1 MDWNSAL
8 PALFG
13 GIQLTLEIF
22 IFTLVLSIPL
32 GILIALLR
40 LSSIPFVPT
49 LTSGFIWVM
58 RGTPLMLQLL
68 FIYYFLPSAGIL
80 LDDYTSAMIAFV
92 LNYAAY
98 FAEIFR
104 AGIQSIDKGQYE
116 AARALGMNY
125 QQTMR
130 RIVLPQMTRRVLP
143 PIRNEPITLVK
154 DTSLVYVLAMNDLL
168 RVTRTLV
175 QREFDL
181 MPFVVAG
188 GFYLFF
194 TLILTCLFNY
204 LENRYQAHD
213 R

>member
-32 GILIALLR
+32 GVFIALLR
-40 LSSIPFVPT
+40 LSSVPFVST
-49 LTSGFIWVM
+49 LTSGFIWIM

-125 QQTMR
+125 RQTMR

-143 PIRNEPITLVK
+143 PISNETITLVK